1 MEITLGKRIKQ
12 LVGEKKVRQQQI
24 AAELGINASTL
35 SSYVIDYREPPIEK
49 LKKMAEYFDVSI
61 DYLTGYTQSRS
72 PYPPHLSDEAIAF
85 IKDPQNQMYLKL
97 AMDMKGIIIS
107 TASQKEAFN
116 SEKLVSNE

>member
-24 AAELGINASTL
+24 AAELGMNASTL

-61 DYLTGYTQSRS
+61 DYLTGYAESRS
-72 PYPPHLSDEAIAF
+72 PYPPHLSEEAIAF

-97 AMDMKGIIIS
+97 AMDMKGIIIN
-107 TASQKEAFN
+107 TVLKEELFN
-116 SEKLVSNE
+116 LKKIVSNE